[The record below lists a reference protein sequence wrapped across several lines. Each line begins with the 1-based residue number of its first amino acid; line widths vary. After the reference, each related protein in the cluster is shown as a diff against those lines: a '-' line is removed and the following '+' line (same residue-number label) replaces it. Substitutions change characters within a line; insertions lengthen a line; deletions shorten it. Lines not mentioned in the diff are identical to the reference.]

1 MFPVH
6 VSQPG
11 MQGLHAP
18 NVCPEE
24 PTGTTI
30 FCKEHSSLAQERG
43 YPMHVKEFLHYCGA
57 SQTAGK
63 LLLQICFHH
72 CALYASS
79 QEGDEVDID
88 VDSEDVIRVNKGL
101 EGLERVETPVG
112 VARSQGEKDL
122 VVAFVCLEPQHCRN
136 RATSYEVPQAAQ

>member
-63 LLLQICFHH
+63 LLLQIFSTTVHYMLHH
-72 CALYASS
+72 KKEMRLILMLT
-79 QEGDEVDID
+79 Q
-88 VDSEDVIRVNKGL
+88 KM
-101 EGLERVETPVG
+101 
-112 VARSQGEKDL
+112 
-122 VVAFVCLEPQHCRN
+122 
-136 RATSYEVPQAAQ
+136 